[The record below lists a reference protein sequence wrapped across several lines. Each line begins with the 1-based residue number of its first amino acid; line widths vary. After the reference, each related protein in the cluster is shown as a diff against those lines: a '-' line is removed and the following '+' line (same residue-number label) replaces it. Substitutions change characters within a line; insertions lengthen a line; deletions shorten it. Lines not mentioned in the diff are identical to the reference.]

1 MKKILKISLA
11 IFLMNYSISVSSQ
24 IINHNLNVEFNI
36 DSNSMEVVDSVEIP
50 KKFLNEDNNIC
61 FNLNNN
67 FDVESLDK
75 NVEIIEVIKDSLD
88 LRKRTYDVKFLK
100 PIENTVV
107 LVVRYHGKVKDEIK
121 SGALEY
127 ARGFSETNG
136 IISSKG
142 IFLSGA
148 TYWVPDFDTK
158 LLSFNLTVNLDSSWN
173 VVSQGKRTINK
184 IEKDKRTVR
193 YESPEPMDE
202 IYLIAAEWTEYGSYD
217 RNPKLLAF
225 LRTPDEELAMRY
237 IKTTE
242 HYLKIYES
250 LIGPYPYSK
259 FALVENFWETGYGMP
274 SFTLLGSRVI
284 RFPWILHSSYPH
296 ELLHNWWGNSVY
308 VDYVKGNWCEG
319 ITVYMADH
327 LIKEQKGEGESY
339 RRNTLQK
346 FTDYVNESN
355 DMPVKDFRSRNNPAE
370 EAVGYGKSLMINE
383 MLRLRFGDEIFLK
396 AYAKFYKDYKFQH
409 ASFDDIRKCFE
420 SVTKENL
427 ESFFSQWINRKG
439 APTIVL
445 SDIHVKEYN
454 EQFELIF
461 KLSQTQKEETFDLL
475 IPVGIYLEGEKVVK
489 MEKVSFSDRER
500 SFVLSFDKLPQRI
513 DIDPQFNVFRRLD
526 RNEVPPSLSQ
536 LFGSKE
542 TMIVL
547 PESSPFLSDYKKL
560 AETWKKTQEVQG
572 KSIVITD
579 DAKLKELPKDKKV
592 WVFGYDNKFAEQ
604 VKIPENYNKFLSD
617 NNREKIKNLRSQGSL
632 VYVFPN
638 PENSAMTIGFIGT
651 TNKNAIAG
659 LTRKLPHYG
668 KYSYL
673 GFMGD
678 APDNNLKGNFP
689 SLNSPLNQTIIL
701 NGKTPE
707 ISAKLIS
714 RKALSSFVK

>member
-11 IFLMNYSISVSSQ
+11 IFLINYSISVSSQ

-36 DSNSMEVVDSVEIP
+36 DSNSVEVVDSIEIP
-50 KKFLNEDNNIC
+50 KKLFYENNYIW
-61 FNLNNN
+61 FNLNYN
-67 FDVESLDK
+67 FKVETLDK
-75 NVEIIEVIKDSLD
+75 NIEIIEVIKDSLD
-88 LRKRTYDVKFLK
+88 LRKRTYDVKFLN
-100 PIENTVV
+100 PIENSVV
-107 LVVRYHGKVKDEIK
+107 FVVRYQGKVKDEIK

-158 LLSFNLTVNLDSSWN
+158 LLFFNLTVNLDSSWN
-173 VVSQGKRTINK
+173 VVSQGKRTVNK
-184 IEKDKRTVR
+184 IEKDKRIVR

-202 IYLIAAEWTEYGSYD
+202 IYLVAAEWTEYGSYD
-217 RNPKLLAF
+217 CNPELLAF
-225 LRTPDEELAMRY
+225 LRTPDEDLAMRY

-308 VDYVKGNWCEG
+308 VDYEKGNWCEG

-370 EAVGYGKSLMINE
+370 EAVGYGKSLMVNE
-383 MLRLRFGDEIFLK
+383 MLRLRFGDEIFIK

-420 SVTKENL
+420 SLTNENL

-461 KLSQTQKEETFDLL
+461 KLSQVQKEETFDLL
-475 IPVGIYLEGEKVVK
+475 IPVGIYLEGEKDVK

-500 SFVLSFDKLPQRI
+500 SFVLNFDKLPQRI

-547 PESSPFLSDYKKL
+547 PESSPFLSEYKKL

-572 KSIVITD
+572 KSIIITD
-579 DAKLKELPKDKKV
+579 DAKLKVLPKDKKV
-592 WVFGYDNKFAEQ
+592 WVLGFDNKFAEQ

-617 NNREKIKNLRSQGSL
+617 SNREKIKNLRSQGSL